1 MRVGIDIGG
10 TFTDV
15 IAVSDDGEVGTF
27 KIPSTPS
34 DPSRAVARALSLLS
48 ENRVSEV
55 IHGSTVATNTILER
69 KGAKTALLTT
79 DGFRDNIYIQR
90 QNKTDVYSP
99 RYRKPVPVV
108 TRDLVIEIPER
119 ITHTGD
125 VLIPMDL
132 TGVYDEVKNLVGA
145 NGVRSIAVCF
155 LHSYKNPKHEVEVA
169 EFLEKGFPN
178 LVVTISSDVL
188 PEFRE
193 YERTSTTLLSAYLKP
208 VVSNYI
214 DRIEAEID
222 STDASF
228 LVMQSSGGTL
238 PGGTAKRHAAQMFLS
253 GPAAGVTG
261 AMHVGMRRRSGN
273 LFTLD
278 IGGTSTDVA
287 LITNG
292 QPSITTEMAV
302 DGLPIAFPM
311 IDIGTIGAGGG
322 SIAWLDDGGM
332 LRVGPQSAGA
342 EPGPACYGKGGLCF
356 TVTDALVIMGFIR
369 PDTFLGGDMTLDVR
383 ASRDVAV
390 PLCEELGLTPEELAE
405 SVFQINLSSV
415 TRAMRLVSVERGYDP
430 RDYTM
435 CAFGGGGP
443 LHAALVAEDLGV
455 DAVIVPPHAG
465 LFSAYGLL
473 TADFRRDYV
482 LTEPMPVRGASPD
495 RIREILATLR
505 RNADEDYARMGLEP
519 SGLSVSYSVDMRYVG
534 QGHDLNVPLGETEL
548 NGPALTMLKDAFDH
562 VHREKY
568 GHAFPEDAA
577 EFVSFRARA
586 MKYREKPELRSPLK
600 SGVRPVPE
608 VEDAVIWK
616 GRTLR
621 MRFIDRAAFTTDTC
635 VDGPAVIVE
644 RESTTLVPLGWHSEL
659 DASGNLV
666 LSRTEV
672 VGQSSRSRESCVGD
686 RSRRG
691 EGS

>member
-15 IAVSDDGEVGTF
+15 ITIVDDGAGRTF

-34 DPSRAVARALSLLS
+34 DPSQAVLHALTLLTGQKVA
-48 ENRVSEV
+48 EM

-99 RYRKPVPVV
+99 RYQKPVPVV
-108 TRDLVIEIPER
+108 TRDLVLEIPER
-119 ITHTGD
+119 VTHTGE
-125 VLIPMDL
+125 VLIPMDVSGL
-132 TGVYDEVKNLVGA
+132 RETLDGLIAA
-145 NGVRSIAVCF
+145 NDVRSIAVCF
-155 LHSYKNPKHEVEVA
+155 LHAYKNPTHEIELA
-169 EFLEKGFPN
+169 KFLEAHFSDV
-178 LVVTISSDVL
+178 VVTISSEVL

-193 YERTSTTLLSAYLKP
+193 YERASTTMLSAYLKP
-208 VVSNYI
+208 IVARYI
-214 DRIEAEID
+214 DRIESGLEA
-222 STDASF
+222 AGARF

-238 PGGTAKRHAAQMFLS
+238 LGSGAKRHPAQMFLS

-261 AMHVGMRRRSGN
+261 AVHIGTQCGTTN

-287 LITNG
+287 LITCG
-292 QPSITTEMAV
+292 QPSVTTEMLI
-302 DGLPIAFPM
+302 DGLPIALPM

-332 LRVGPQSAGA
+332 LRVGPLSAGA
-342 EPGPACYGKGGLCF
+342 EPGPACYGKGGQDF
-356 TVTDALVIMGFIR
+356 TVTDALVTMGLIR
-369 PDTFLGGDMTLDVR
+369 ADMFLGGEMVLDVK
-383 ASRDVAV
+383 ASRDIAA
-390 PLCEELGLTPEELAE
+390 PLCSELNLTPEDLAE

-430 RDYTM
+430 RDYTL

-473 TADFRRDYV
+473 VADFRRDYV
-482 LTEPMPVRGASPD
+482 LTEPTPLRDASPD
-495 RIREILATLR
+495 RIREILAQLR
-505 RNADEDYARMGLEP
+505 RNADAEFKGMGINPGDLD
-519 SGLSVSYSVDMRYVG
+519 VSYSAEMRYVG
-534 QGHDLNVPLGETEL
+534 QGHDLNVPFGVSDLEAAKLAT
-548 NGPALTMLKDAFDH
+548 LKSAFDA
-562 VHREKY
+562 VHKEKY
-568 GHAFPEDAA
+568 GHSFPEDAA

-586 MKYREKPELRSPLK
+586 LKYREKPALREQDSPESALM
-600 SGVRPVPE
+600 PE
-608 VEDAVIWK
+608 IGGTVVWQGQTTE
-616 GRTLR
+616 
-621 MRFIDRAAFTTDTC
+621 MRFLDRRALEAGAA

-644 RESTTLVPLGWHSEL
+644 RTSTTLVPPDWRAGP
-659 DASGNLV
+659 DRFGNL
-666 LSRTEV
+666 LL
-672 VGQSSRSRESCVGD
+672 
-686 RSRRG
+686 RRV
-691 EGS
+691 EAQ